1 MTKPVQKHAARPA
14 ADIASGSILV
24 TLSAGI
30 DDNLPEEIQIA
41 PAGQVTTRDAREFN
55 FDPAALVA
63 RFEQDGIEI
72 PIDKGHT
79 TLEAGEGGAIGWIKK
94 LTARADGLFGTVEW
108 LDEGKATLKARTH
121 RYISPTFRHD
131 DSGRATWV
139 HSVALVSAPA
149 LSMPAIASTNLSTE
163 IPDMSKL
170 ATALGLAEDADDQ
183 ACLDAIASLKAD
195 AEKKP
200 DAVGDETLAQLK
212 TTSDELAALKA
223 DRRKEKVDG
232 ILEDALKA
240 KKIVPAQRDQY
251 EALCA
256 TDDGL
261 EQVSKLLD
269 AMPAQLKASGL
280 DERDVPDSD
289 GEVDPQELAA
299 LAATYQAEQEKAGI
313 MVSTADAV
321 AHVQKKKSA

>member
-1 MTKPVQKHAARPA
+1 MTKPVQKSISQPA
-14 ADIASGSILV
+14 ADIASGTVLV
-24 TLSAGI
+24 SLSAGT
-30 DDNLPEEIQIA
+30 DDNLPVEIQLA
-41 PAGQVTTRDAREFN
+41 PAGKIQTRDARNYE

-63 RFEQDGIEI
+63 RFEQDGVEI

-79 TLEAGEGGAIGWIKK
+79 TLQPGAGGAIGWIKQ
-94 LTARADGLFGTVEW
+94 LTARAEGLFGTVEW

-131 DSGRATWV
+131 ESGRATWV

-149 LSMPAIASTNLSTE
+149 LSMPAIASTDLSTE
-163 IPDMSKL
+163 TPDMSKF
-170 ATALGLAEDADDQ
+170 AAALGLAEDADDN
-183 ACLDAIASLKAD
+183 ACLDAIAALQAD

-200 DAVGDETLAQLK
+200 GAVSDETLAQLK
-212 TTSDELAALKA
+212 TTSEELAALKA
-223 DRRKEKVDG
+223 DRRKERVDG
-232 ILEDALKA
+232 VLEGALKA

-280 DERDVPDSD
+280 DERDVPDTD

-299 LAATYQAEQEKAGI
+299 LAATYQAEQERSGI
-313 MVSTADAV
+313 MISTADAV